1 MNKAH
6 ALGIVA
12 LATLIAAVGLMTHRK
27 PAMSSAPPPLIF
39 VQGAGDGGRGA
50 GKSVKASLDPRPS
63 YLVAATS
70 NNKQR
75 LTVLTPKF
83 VAVRNPEVSFDGQR
97 VLFAGKRT
105 LKDRWQVWEVRCDGK
120 RLRQVTHERGDCA
133 EPHYLPDGRI
143 LYICGKGDANAL
155 YTSDADGS
163 NVVRITFNLQP
174 VANTRVL
181 PDGRILFTI
190 RRERTPRR
198 SQWLTVN
205 SDGTG
210 IAPFTGNADT
220 QDAIGNEQYVPAAPR
235 SRPKGHT
242 SVVDENKK
250 TGMLFCLNA
259 CLSNRPGPP
268 PALRTGLD
276 ALPAG
281 TLMKLR
287 VWAATPKPRV
297 LGEVP
302 LEKDGSFSLEVP
314 ADTPLR
320 LETLDA
326 GNKVV
331 MSQQTWI
338 WVRPNEKRGC
348 IGCHEDK
355 ELAPDNQVPMA
366 IAKPPVRLVNGSMGQ

>member
-1 MNKAH
+1 MGKAH

-12 LATLIAAVGLMTHRK
+12 LATLIAAVGL
-27 PAMSSAPPPLIF
+27 
-39 VQGAGDGGRGA
+39 
-50 GKSVKASLDPRPS
+50 
-63 YLVAATS
+63 
-70 NNKQR
+70 
-75 LTVLTPKF
+75 TPQF
-83 VAVRNPEVSFDGQR
+83 VAVRDPEVSFDGQR

-120 RLRQVTHERGDCA
+120 RLRQVTHARGDCA

-143 LYICGKGDANAL
+143 LYVCGEGDANAL

-163 NVVRITFNLQP
+163 NVVRLTFNLQP

-181 PDGRILFTI
+181 PDGRILFTSPSPLLSKE
-190 RRERTPRR
+190 RRGEV
-198 SQWLTVN
+198 WLTVN

-210 IAPFTGNADT
+210 IAPFAGNADT
-220 QDAIGNEQYVPAAPR
+220 QDAIGNEHYVPAAPR
-235 SRPKGHT
+235 SRPKGHI
-242 SVVDENKK
+242 SVVDEKRK

-259 CLSNRPGPP
+259 CLSHRP
-268 PALRTGLD
+268 AQD
-276 ALPAG
+276 ALAAG
-281 TLMKLR
+281 TPKKVR

-302 LEKDGSFSLEVP
+302 IEKDGSFSLEAP

-326 GNKVV
+326 GNKAV

-338 WVRPNEKRGC
+338 GVRPNEKRGC

-355 ELAPDNQVPMA
+355 ELAPDNQLPMA
-366 IAKPPVRLVNGSMGQ
+366 IAKPPVRLANESMGQWVN